1 MSRIIKSESAGKE
14 RTQLTR
20 GVVVA
25 LRELMKQQELNR
37 ETLDLLAFITLALES
52 IAETLDASVEAWE
65 KRGYWLKADRFRR
78 DWAWAGRLAAR
89 LRQALA
95 AEDWPAASQV
105 AAELIA
111 QLRQV
116 EVPHNHRLGT
126 PWVGAWEKL
135 QAAAQPGVSQR
146 SPERRTASNGRAGG
160 SPAPKI
166 SPRNL

>member
-1 MSRIIKSESAGKE
+1 LSRIIKSESAGKE

-25 LRELMKQQELNR
+25 LRELMKQKELNQ

-52 IAETLDASVEAWE
+52 ISATLDASVEAWE

-78 DWAWAGRLAAR
+78 DWAWAGRLSAR

-95 AEDWPAASQV
+95 AEDWPTASQV
-105 AAELIA
+105 AAELLG
-111 QLRQV
+111 QLNHI
-116 EVPHNHRLGT
+116 EVPQNHRLGK

-135 QAAAQPGVSQR
+135 RADAQPGVLQR
-146 SPERRTASNGRAGG
+146 SAERREASNGRGG